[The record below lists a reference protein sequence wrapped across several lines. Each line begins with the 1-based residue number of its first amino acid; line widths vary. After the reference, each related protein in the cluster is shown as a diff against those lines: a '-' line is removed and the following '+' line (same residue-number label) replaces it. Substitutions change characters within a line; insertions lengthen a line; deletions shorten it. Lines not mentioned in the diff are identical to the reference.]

1 MSFPACVSTAVSVS
15 STTESDTL
23 SSFADVSALTSLL
36 APGENIVS
44 SIPGNAYGAA
54 SGTSMAAAQVAGA
67 WAVFRQAAPS
77 ATLDQILL
85 ALQSTG
91 LPISDTRSGGSM
103 SRPRISLSHALSSSL
118 GTAPASESGP
128 STQMAAG
135 SMSPS
140 AALSALA
147 ETATLALTFNG
158 KLRDRVGQGNTAL
171 GFDGAPDGT
180 LTATLHASGGR
191 TITALRL
198 DSDAPGVWDT
208 TTNTGFWVLAV
219 ADTLDGPVHNTPGTM
234 AVNFPVADNGTFVV
248 FAADFQASEFL
259 PGRTL
264 TLTATFADGSTAVAV
279 TTVSGGPSTLA
290 LTFNGKLR
298 DRVGQ
303 GNTALGFD
311 GAPDGTLTA
320 TLHASGGRTITA
332 LRLDSDAPGVW
343 DTTSNTG
350 FWVLAV
356 ADTLD
361 GPIHNTPGT
370 MAVNFPVADNGT
382 FVVFAAD
389 FQASEF
395 LAGRTL
401 TLTATFADGSTAVAV
416 TTVSGGPSTLALTF
430 NGKLRD
436 RVGQG
441 NTALGFDGAPDG
453 TLTATLHASGG
464 RTITALRLDSDA
476 PGVWDTTSNTGFWV
490 LAVAD
495 TLDGPVH
502 NTPGTM
508 AVNFPVAD
516 NGTFVVFA
524 ADFQASE
531 FLPGRTLT
539 LTATF
544 ADGSTAA
551 AVTTVSGGP
560 STPSIVASGLSDPT
574 AMAFAPDG
582 RLFVAEQGG
591 QLRVIKNGDLLA
603 TPFVTVTTDSS
614 ASGACSASPSIP
626 NFATNQFVY
635 VYYTATDADRST
647 TGSAGSPRVGD
658 VAVPGSDVIMLD
670 LDPLGEATNHN
681 GGAIH
686 FGLDG
691 KLYVA
696 RRRERRRGQCPDPDE
711 PPRQD
716 TPDQPRR
723 IDPHRQSLLH
733 HAPPASTAP
742 SGPSACATRSRF
754 AIPARHR
761 SDLHQRRR

>member
-1 MSFPACVSTAVSVS
+1 MLAVADTLDGPVHNTPGTMAVSFPVADNGTFVVFAADFQASEFLPGRTLTLTATFADGSTAVAV
-15 STTESDTL
+15 TT
-23 SSFADVSALTSLL
+23 V
-36 APGENIVS
+36 
-44 SIPGNAYGAA
+44 
-54 SGTSMAAAQVAGA
+54 
-67 WAVFRQAAPS
+67 
-77 ATLDQILL
+77 
-85 ALQSTG
+85 
-91 LPISDTRSGGSM
+91 SGG
-103 SRPRISLSHALSSSL
+103 
-118 GTAPASESGP
+118 P
-128 STQMAAG
+128 S
-135 SMSPS
+135 
-140 AALSALA
+140 
-147 ETATLALTFNG
+147 TLALTFNG
-158 KLRDRVGQGNTAL
+158 TLRDRVGQGNTAL

-259 PGRTL
+259 AGRTL

-290 LTFNGKLR
+290 LTFNGTLR

-343 DTTSNTG
+343 DTTT
-350 FWVLAV
+350 
-356 ADTLD
+356 
-361 GPIHNTPGT
+361 
-370 MAVNFPVADNGT
+370 
-382 FVVFAAD
+382 
-389 FQASEF
+389 
-395 LAGRTL
+395 
-401 TLTATFADGSTAVAV
+401 
-416 TTVSGGPSTLALTF
+416 
-430 NGKLRD
+430 
-436 RVGQG
+436 
-441 NTALGFDGAPDG
+441 
-453 TLTATLHASGG
+453 
-464 RTITALRLDSDA
+464 
-476 PGVWDTTSNTGFWV
+476 NTGFWV

-614 ASGACSASPSIP
+614 GERGLLGVAFDP

-635 VYYTATDADRST
+635 VYYTAT
-647 TGSAGSPRVGD
+647 SPIIRNRVSRFTASGD
-658 VAVPGSDVIMLD
+658 VAVPGSEVIILD
-670 LDPLGEATNHN
+670 LDPLGDATNHN

-691 KLYVA
+691 KLYIGVGENDNGA
-696 RRRERRRGQCPDPDE
+696 NAQTLTNLLGKILRINPDGSIPSDNPFFTTPSNVNGAIWALGLRNPFSFAIQPGTGRIFINDVGERTWEEINDGIAGSNYGWPTTEGPTGNPSFRGPLFVYGHGTGPTTGCAITGGAFYNPTTVQFPGDFVGDYFFADLCSGWIRRFD
-711 PPRQD
+711 
-716 TPDQPRR
+716 
-723 IDPHRQSLLH
+723 
-733 HAPPASTAP
+733 PASGIVTDFVSGIPNPVDLRVTADG
-742 SGPSACATRSRF
+742 SLYVLSRGDG
-754 AIPARHR
+754 AVRVIRAN
-761 SDLHQRRR
+761 